1 MANIPVLSGEV
12 PSPPAHL
19 YVGTEMLCLP
29 EGRIGDVGYL
39 QYGSAH
45 PADPL
50 HGGDGHTPLLTRV
63 LIYRSSRKSEQVPY
77 CTGNYL
83 IIKDNWLNCTFVGML
98 EFLFFNIFTKI
109 KFLDKVIFI
118 LGYRYRY

>member
-39 QYGSAH
+39 QYGGAH

-83 IIKDNWLNCTFVGML
+83 LNERQLAKLHFCGHA
-98 EFLFFNIFTKI
+98 
-109 KFLDKVIFI
+109 
-118 LGYRYRY
+118 